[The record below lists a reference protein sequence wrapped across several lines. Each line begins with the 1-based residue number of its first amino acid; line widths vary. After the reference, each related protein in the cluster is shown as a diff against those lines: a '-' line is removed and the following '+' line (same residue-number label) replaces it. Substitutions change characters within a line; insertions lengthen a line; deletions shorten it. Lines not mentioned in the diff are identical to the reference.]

1 MSPLCGFVEGKS
13 MKKAKKWLLSL
24 FCMALLLSLYPVTAA
39 ADTGPKP
46 SVEISFDN
54 VGDEPCYGTLLSKNK
69 STGPWSV
76 WDGSRRNARY
86 STDTEITEWSRKAP
100 YEIWWA
106 FVQYEDPDGF
116 FFLQMVWDLRETG
129 VIDWNYYP
137 PSEFKVLLY
146 YPESGRFTDSGI
158 QQRFAFHARYR
169 VDLQNGAAE
178 TLRVERAFSWGGE
191 IPSFLFRLA
200 FTLLV
205 ELSVALLF
213 GIRNRKQL
221 LYITAVNI
229 VTQLLLNVALLVT
242 MGASLPP
249 GYALISALYLPGLE
263 LGIAVLEAL
272 AYCLLLKKHARYPRK
287 NIFYILY
294 AIVANAASLFLGF
307 ILAAFLPGLF

>member
-1 MSPLCGFVEGKS
+1 
-13 MKKAKKWLLSL
+13 MKRIGTWLLSL

-54 VGDEPCYGTLLSKNK
+54 VGDEPCYGTLLSNVE

-86 STDTEITEWSRKAP
+86 TTGTEIEELSGKAP
-100 YEIWWA
+100 YDIWQA

-129 VIDWNYYP
+129 RIDWSYYP
-137 PSEFKVLLY
+137 PDTFKILLY
-146 YPESGRFTDSGI
+146 YPETGRFAVSGI

-178 TLRVERAFSWGGE
+178 TLRVERVFSWGGE

-200 FTLLV
+200 LTLVV
-205 ELSVALLF
+205 ELGIALLF

-229 VTQLLLNVALLVT
+229 VTQLLLNLALLFAI
-242 MGASLPP
+242 GAGLPP
-249 GYALISALYLPGLE
+249 GIAFISALYLPGLE
-263 LGIAVLEAL
+263 LGIVVLEAV

-287 NIFYILY
+287 NIFYVLY

-307 ILAAFLPGLF
+307 VLAIFLPGLF